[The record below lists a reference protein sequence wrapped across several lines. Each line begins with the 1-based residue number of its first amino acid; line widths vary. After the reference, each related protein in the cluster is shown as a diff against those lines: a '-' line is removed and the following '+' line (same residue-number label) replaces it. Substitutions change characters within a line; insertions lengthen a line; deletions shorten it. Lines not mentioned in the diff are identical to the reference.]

1 MTNETLRMQM
11 LAGVITEGEYKT
23 KLQENEMAAVGEK
36 VEAAV
41 EDKLEAT
48 VDNLSD
54 EQKSQLRAELAKA
67 GITAN
72 SKIEDVVS
80 KLDESLNEVEGD
92 TKTKVANALSNVGGA
107 LMKSMLVPLIPLV
120 VGKITGTGFGGGVA
134 ITAGTAGALI
144 ALAKLLGAEETQ
156 DSLNEHYVA
165 GGIVGIGAINQIPPR
180 EKAVYED
187 AFEHFLGQKYGINE
201 EMENESINTI
211 EDLEPYLK
219 SMFPNSEITL
229 SYDEEGDG
237 IFIDGVYVSEGA
249 YQKWDTYI
257 ESTEKEKSFQSTE
270 ELIDY
275 LKGNLMEE
283 GKEVEEGNLGH
294 NEIYSIEPEGRF
306 WVVTWSTMDG
316 KKEKVFQS
324 EDEAREFASTLDEGK
339 KPGTFKERSAMA
351 KKARAGKDIGEKG
364 KNFEKIAKSA
374 AKKYGSEEAGKKV
387 AGAVMYGKLNK

>member
-144 ALAKLLGAEETQ
+144 ALAKLLGTEKTQ

-180 EKAVYED
+180 EKANYET

-201 EMENESINTI
+201 EMDEVEEEQALGTLFTPEEEEDGMI
-211 EDLEPYLK
+211 EYYWNDNKVIDVIRNMGYDDPEEIAKEVTTVSSPHDFLEMMRNKMGDKDLDIT
-219 SMFPNSEITL
+219 EITL
-229 SYDEEGDG
+229 DM
-237 IFIDGVYVSEGA
+237 FR
-249 YQKWDTYI
+249 
-257 ESTEKEKSFQSTE
+257 QS
-270 ELIDY
+270 
-275 LKGNLMEE
+275 
-283 GKEVEEGNLGH
+283 V
-294 NEIYSIEPEGRF
+294 
-306 WVVTWSTMDG
+306 
-316 KKEKVFQS
+316 
-324 EDEAREFASTLDEGK
+324 EDE
-339 KPGTFKERSAMA
+339 
-351 KKARAGKDIGEKG
+351 
-364 KNFEKIAKSA
+364 FEK
-374 AKKYGSEEAGKKV
+374 
-387 AGAVMYGKLNK
+387 